1 MEENPRSKS
10 AKLRVFENHKQ
21 KHNCTSE
28 QRSFQVRG
36 DKREKKRKS
45 RGGNVMSVRRRQHV
59 SASTYVDG
67 NTVRKVQRTVEIRPE
82 RDEREEYRHKH
93 AVRQPGKGAL
103 HEHDAYVLALTI
115 AALIT
120 LVLCM
125 NYLHK
130 QASITTRINHIEDLE
145 LKLENLKSENDALQ
159 TRIDT
164 YVDLDHVYK
173 VATEELGMV
182 YANKDQILLYDKTE
196 SEYVKTV

>member
-1 MEENPRSKS
+1 
-10 AKLRVFENHKQ
+10 
-21 KHNCTSE
+21 
-28 QRSFQVRG
+28 
-36 DKREKKRKS
+36 
-45 RGGNVMSVRRRQHV
+45 MSVRRRQHV

-93 AVRQPGKGAL
+93 AVRRNQEKAL
-103 HEHDAYVLALTI
+103 YMNGPYVLALTI

-173 VATEELGMV
+173 VAT
-182 YANKDQILLYDKTE
+182 
-196 SEYVKTV
+196 

>member
-1 MEENPRSKS
+1 
-10 AKLRVFENHKQ
+10 
-21 KHNCTSE
+21 
-28 QRSFQVRG
+28 
-36 DKREKKRKS
+36 
-45 RGGNVMSVRRRQHV
+45 MSVRRRQHV

-93 AVRQPGKGAL
+93 AVRRNQEKAL
-103 HEHDAYVLALTI
+103 YMNGPYVLALTI

-145 LKLENLKSENDALQ
+145 LKLAPIPMYKIGFPVTERIEREAPPRVSPSSFVRITPSIPILSLKVPETLTAS
-159 TRIDT
+159 
-164 YVDLDHVYK
+164 
-173 VATEELGMV
+173 
-182 YANKDQILLYDKTE
+182 
-196 SEYVKTV
+196 